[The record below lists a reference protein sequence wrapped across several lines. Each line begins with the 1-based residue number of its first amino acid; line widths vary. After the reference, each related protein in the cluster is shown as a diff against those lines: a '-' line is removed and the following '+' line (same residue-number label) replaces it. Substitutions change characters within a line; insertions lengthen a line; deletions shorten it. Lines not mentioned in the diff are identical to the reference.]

1 MRISV
6 RGVVADYTLRQL
18 EYFVAV
24 AEAGSITRAAS
35 AVHLSQSAMSTALTD
50 LEAALGIQLLV
61 RHHAKGITLT
71 PAGRQL
77 LVASRQLLASAADLR
92 SVAHGL
98 GGSLT
103 GTLRIGCF
111 EVIAPYL
118 LPELLSV
125 AAEKL
130 PNLELLT
137 TEVDLADL
145 AEGVANGT
153 FEMGIGYDLVD
164 DPRLKRWP
172 LRRVPPYV
180 LLAGSHRLAN
190 RRKIRLAEL
199 ADEPMALLDLPHSRD
214 YFRQVFASADVEPVV
229 RYRSTT
235 VETCRAL
242 VGRGL
247 AYTVLNLKS
256 AVPTAL
262 DGHPVAAVPIAD
274 ETPALTMVL
283 LNAIAA
289 RPTRRAAVVAEL
301 CRDLFGDSA
310 SRAAAASR

>member
-1 MRISV
+1 M
-6 RGVVADYTLRQL
+6 ADYTLRQL

-24 AEAGSITRAAS
+24 AEAGSITKAAT

-50 LEAALGIQLLV
+50 LEGSLGVQLLV

-71 PAGRQL
+71 PSGREL

-92 SVAHGL
+92 SIAHGM

-103 GTLRIGCF
+103 GSLSIGCF
-111 EVIAPYL
+111 EVMAPYL
-118 LPELLSV
+118 LPELLST

-130 PNLELLT
+130 PRLQLQT

-145 AEGVANGT
+145 AEGVADGT
-153 FEMGIGYDLVD
+153 FELGIGYDLVD

-172 LRRVPPYV
+172 LRTVPPYV
-180 LLAGSHRLAN
+180 LVSGSHRLAK
-190 RRKIRLAEL
+190 RKSVRLHEL
-199 ADEPMALLDLPHSRD
+199 ADEPMAVLDLPHSRD
-214 YFRQVFASADVEPVV
+214 YFGRVFRECGVEPNV

-247 AYTVLNLKS
+247 AYTVLNLQS
-256 AVPTAL
+256 AVPMAL
-262 DGHPVAAVPIAD
+262 DGHAVASIPIAD
-274 ETPALTMVL
+274 DAPALTMVL

-289 RPTRRAAVVAEL
+289 RPTRRAGVVAEL
-301 CRDLFGDSA
+301 CRDLFGT
-310 SRAAAASR
+310 

>member
-1 MRISV
+1 MPRRIV
-6 RGVVADYTLRQL
+6 CEVVVADYTLRQL

-50 LEAALGIQLLV
+50 LEGALGIQLLV

-71 PAGRQL
+71 PAARQL

-92 SVAHGL
+92 SAAHGL

-103 GTLRIGCF
+103 GTLPIGCF
-111 EVIAPYL
+111 EVMAPYL

-130 PNLELLT
+130 PNLELVT
-137 TEVDLADL
+137 TEVDMADL

-172 LRRVPPYV
+172 LRRVPPYALV
-180 LLAGSHRLAN
+180 AGSHRLAK
-190 RRKIRLAEL
+190 RRKVRLADL

-214 YFRQVFASADVEPVV
+214 YFRQVFADAGVEPVV

-247 AYTVLNLKS
+247 AYTVLNLQS
-256 AVPTAL
+256 AVPMAL
-262 DGHPVAAVPIAD
+262 DGHPVAAIPIAD

-301 CRDLFGDSA
+301 CRDLFGDTSA
-310 SRAAAASR
+310 Q

>member
-1 MRISV
+1 M
-6 RGVVADYTLRQL
+6 ADYTLRQL

-50 LEAALGIQLLV
+50 LEGALGVQLVV

-71 PAGRQL
+71 PAGKQL

-103 GTLRIGCF
+103 GTLSIGCF
-111 EVIAPYL
+111 EVMAPYL
-118 LPELLSV
+118 LPELLAA

-130 PNLELLT
+130 PRLQLQT

-145 AEGVANGT
+145 ADGVADGT
-153 FEMGIGYDLVD
+153 FELGIGYDVVD

-172 LRRVPPYV
+172 LRPVPPYV
-180 LLAGSHRLAN
+180 LVAGSHRLAK
-190 RRKIRLAEL
+190 RRTIHLAEL

-214 YFRQVFASADVEPVV
+214 YFRAVFAAAGVEPVV

-247 AYTVLNLKS
+247 AYTVLNLQS
-256 AVPTAL
+256 AVPMAL
-262 DGHPVAAVPIAD
+262 DGHAVAAIPIAD
-274 ETPALTMVL
+274 DAPVLTMVL
-283 LNAIAA
+283 LNAVAA
-289 RPTRRAAVVAEL
+289 RPTRRASVVAEL
-301 CRDLFGDSA
+301 CRDLFGA
-310 SRAAAASR
+310 RTGNR

>member
-1 MRISV
+1 MM
-6 RGVVADYTLRQL
+6 ADYTLRQL

-24 AEAGSITRAAS
+24 AEAGSVTHAAA
-35 AVHLSQSAMSTALTD
+35 AVHLSQSAMSAALAD
-50 LEAALGIQLLV
+50 LESALSVQLLV

-71 PAGRQL
+71 PAGQEL
-77 LVASRQLLASAADLR
+77 LIASRQLLASAADLR
-92 SVAHGL
+92 AVAQGL

-103 GTLRIGCF
+103 GTLSVGCF
-111 EVIAPYL
+111 EVVAPYL
-118 LPELLSV
+118 LPELLAA

-130 PNLELLT
+130 PNLHLQT

-153 FEMGIGYDLVD
+153 FELGIGYDLVD

-172 LRRVPPYV
+172 LFTLPPYV
-180 LLAGSHRLAN
+180 LVSGSHRLAK
-190 RRKIRLAEL
+190 RRRVRLEEL

-214 YFRQVFASADVEPVV
+214 YFQRVFAAEGVVPDV

-247 AYTVLNLKS
+247 AYTVLNLHA
-256 AVPTAL
+256 AVPMAL
-262 DGHPVAAVPIAD
+262 DGHPVAAVPISGD
-274 ETPALTMVL
+274 PPSLTVVL
-283 LNAIAA
+283 LDAVAA
-289 RPTRRAAVVAEL
+289 RPTRRASVVAEL
-301 CRDLFGDSA
+301 CRNLFANPRGA
-310 SRAAAASR
+310 